1 MCDKRAARCRAGFQ
15 AGGRATKHLLFTI
28 LIAVPGLAGGQPLL
42 DFRNDLAFDAVTV
55 EVVAEQAY
63 RKRLRALAA
72 DGRLDKNPELLA
84 RLQALVLKLQ
94 PAIRYERPDAAA
106 IDWEIH
112 ICRRCGE
119 NAAAMAGGKLL
130 VGEEFIAEM
139 AFTDDELGYVLAH
152 EVAHVLAEHTRE
164 FATAARF
171 FVDRGRHRRYEDI
184 QNELDESFV
193 VNLRMAPVYA
203 LQEFDAD
210 YIGYILGAR
219 SGFEPE
225 AMPRMMRKLHAGSPA
240 GFSRHP
246 DADERIRRVEAML
259 QAAHRIRA
267 MHYPAR
273 GR

>member
-1 MCDKRAARCRAGFQ
+1 MRHRAARVFW
-15 AGGRATKHLLFTI
+15 AGGCATKHLLYVI
-28 LIAVPGLAGGQPLL
+28 LIAIPGFAGGQPLL
-42 DFRNDLAFDAVTV
+42 DFRTDLAFDANTV
-55 EVVAEQAY
+55 AAVADRTY
-63 RKRLRALAA
+63 RARLQALAA
-72 DGRLDKNPELLA
+72 DGRLDRDPALLA
-84 RLQALVLKLQ
+84 RLRTLVEKLQ
-94 PAIRYERPDAAA
+94 PAIRYERPDVAA

-112 ICRRCGE
+112 TCRRCGE
-119 NAAAMAGGKLL
+119 NASAMAGGKLL
-130 VGEEFIAEM
+130 VGEEFIAGL

-171 FVDRGRHRRYEDI
+171 FVDHGRYRHYEDI

-203 LQEFDAD
+203 LQELEAD

-219 SGFEPE
+219 SGFQPE
-225 AMPRMMRKLHAGSPA
+225 AMLRMMRKMLADGPQ

-246 DADERIRRVEAML
+246 DAGERIRRLEAML
-259 QAAHRIRA
+259 QAAHRIRD
-267 MHYPAR
+267 MHFPAR